1 MNDWQILYWK
11 KLLCSSLFTSSAPVM
26 KLTLWGCGY
35 YILFHPQ
42 ETSCFSFALEIF
54 FASSLVQENSIS
66 LVSLAY
72 AYTPRGFCYSEVEP
86 FDGEL

>member
-1 MNDWQILYWK
+1 MEPTQSLGLESGRHRLSQDLEK
-11 KLLCSSLFTSSAPVM
+11 VSFCSTLCPCLGSIIDIVLEEYPHALISA
-26 KLTLWGCGY
+26 
-35 YILFHPQ
+35 
-42 ETSCFSFALEIF
+42 
-54 FASSLVQENSIS
+54 